1 MKCFGFRFSLLLIP
15 FMFTA
20 CSTIKSWFPDKERD
34 YQFRSEIAPLV
45 IPDDLK
51 AKATPTLPVAR
62 SPQQIASE
70 AIVAA
75 NNELKKTQTTNPIP
89 AATKSEAVVATDSK
103 DTKSKSANAGQ
114 TVSSL
119 TIDQSRDQAWRMV
132 GKALNQQKIEIVVR
146 NSTDAYY
153 DIRYDIDAT
162 KAEYTSIWDEFLFTF
177 GDDPNNEQ
185 LYRVLLS
192 ETSPV
197 STDVTVQDETGKSL
211 SNRIANQLLQSITDG
226 INRNN
231 ATPVPDDKNTQKS
244 E

>member
-1 MKCFGFRFSLLLIP
+1 MKRVLFRLCLLL
-15 FMFTA
+15 MLDLLTA

-51 AKATPTLPVAR
+51 SKAAPSLPASR

-70 AIVAA
+70 AVVAA
-75 NNELKKTQTTNPIP
+75 SNEVKKIQSTAAVQTP
-89 AATKSEAVVATDSK
+89 TKSESSVAAEAKYSK
-103 DTKSKSANAGQ
+103 QSPESTAQ

-119 TIDQSRDQAWRMV
+119 TIDQGRDQAWRMV

-146 NSTDAYY
+146 NSSDAYY

-162 KAEYTSIWDEFLFTF
+162 KAEYSSLWDEFLFTF

-185 LYRVLLS
+185 LYRIVLS
-192 ETSPV
+192 ETSPLNTEV
-197 STDVTVQDETGKSL
+197 IVQDETGKNL
-211 SNRIANQLLQSITDG
+211 SNRVANQLLKAITDG

-231 ATPVPDDKNTQKS
+231 LTPDPDDKSAQKT

>member
-1 MKCFGFRFSLLLIP
+1 MKCLVFRFSLLLIP

-34 YQFRSEIAPLV
+34 YQFRTEIAPLV

-51 AKATPTLPVAR
+51 AKAAPTLPVAR

-192 ETSPV
+192 ESSPV
-197 STDVTVQDETGKSL
+197 STDVTIQDETGKSL

-231 ATPVPDDKNTQKS
+231 ATPAPDDKNTQKS

>member
-1 MKCFGFRFSLLLIP
+1 MKCCIRFCLLLVT
-15 FMFTA
+15 FMLTG

-34 YQFRSEIAPLV
+34 YQFRTEIAPLIV
-45 IPDDLK
+45 PDDLK
-51 AKATPTLPVAR
+51 TKGAPSLTVTR
-62 SPQQIASE
+62 TPQQMANE
-70 AIVAA
+70 ALVAA
-75 NNELKKTQTTNPIP
+75 NQEVKKVVAAQSSPVNTQSQP
-89 AATKSEAVVATDSK
+89 VVATDNKTSQPRP
-103 DTKSKSANAGQ
+103 ANDGQ
-114 TVSSL
+114 AVSSL

-185 LYRVLLS
+185 LYRVLLTEMS
-192 ETSPV
+192 KE

-211 SNRIANQLLQSITDG
+211 SNRVANQLLKSITDG
-226 INRNN
+226 INRSN
-231 ATPVPDDKNTQKS
+231 ATQVPDEKNTQKTD
-244 E
+244 